1 MAKAKPQ
8 VKLHSYGIY
17 SHWDSDAK
25 ALPQIREFTTRVE
38 AELEV
43 EFGLIVNIKKAKG
56 QQLHYCIY
64 HPDIPDEEG
73 QVMAPFAGDEYVRS
87 NDWDFY
93 LGDTIW
99 APVSNKLGI
108 WRMTIELAGQLVAD
122 KSFELYQQQAGDA
135 ADFFNPRRKSK
146 QKLR

>member
-1 MAKAKPQ
+1 M
-8 VKLHSYGIY
+8 
-17 SHWDSDAK
+17 
-25 ALPQIREFTTRVE
+25 PQIREFTTRVE

-43 EFGLIVNIKKAKG
+43 DFGLIVNIKKAKG
-56 QQLHYCIY
+56 QLLHYCIY

-73 QVMAPFAGDEYVRS
+73 QVMAPFEGDEYVRS

-146 QKLR
+146 LKPR